1 DPASF
6 QTTVGEKKVITN
18 KVLGTVKW
26 DDTKEDVF
34 VYQTAIKINNP
45 RKYLCRVGDGET
57 VEFDV
62 VIGEKGTEAAIVTGP
77 GGVPVQN
84 SKYAADCKH
93 YRRYPHCRGGPS
105 HNYQPNYQNSEVGEK
120 PEEAEIVPEGDGPN
134 QQRPYRRWPYPPYYL
149 QRPYRRGQVLK
160 TPKQNTQ
167 REEIELNPEAA
178 EFYPCQL
185 ETSVNSSPEKS
196 TETVDSDEDEVED
209 DSDALLLRRIQPSRN
224 RRQPKVLTYDTLGQ
238 PCSVA
243 RNAAVQ
249 VIDCISTL

>member
-1 DPASF
+1 MKIRAHFMTNSCKTPRNPKGFTYVFLPLFAGDEKWTDSITCARAHSVSQSTTRVGRKPASF

-84 SKYAADCKH
+84 SKYA
-93 YRRYPHCRGGPS
+93 
-105 HNYQPNYQNSEVGEK
+105 PNYQNSEVGEK

-149 QRPYRRGQVLK
+149 QRPYRRGQ
-160 TPKQNTQ
+160 NTQ

-185 ETSVNSSPEKS
+185 ETCES
-196 TETVDSDEDEVED
+196 TEENREEITVETTENAPV
-209 DSDALLLRRIQPSRN
+209 IQPE
-224 RRQPKVLTYDTLGQ
+224 PTT
-238 PCSVA
+238 C
-243 RNAAVQ
+243 
-249 VIDCISTL
+249 